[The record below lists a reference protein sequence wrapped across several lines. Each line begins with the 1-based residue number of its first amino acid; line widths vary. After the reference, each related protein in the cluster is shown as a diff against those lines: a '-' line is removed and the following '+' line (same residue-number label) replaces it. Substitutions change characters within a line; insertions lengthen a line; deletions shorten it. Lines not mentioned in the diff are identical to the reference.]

1 MKKEIQLKDTLIE
14 EKEKNEE
21 DLKEQINCFNTSME

>member
-21 DLKEQINCFNTSME
+21 DLKE